1 MSIPKDKEND
11 TALANADI
19 VVRLN
24 EEINRLQD
32 YLIKHGHE
40 MPPNSRRNIS
50 LNLIGLQKILKGD
63 KPEE

>member
-1 MSIPKDKEND
+1 MSIPNGKEND
-11 TALANADI
+11 IALRNADI
-19 VVRLN
+19 VARLT
-24 EEINRLQD
+24 EEIKRLQD